1 MLMVEAATN
10 TVWHYWLGVFLAIG
24 AILGVLT
31 IIALYIIKVPRQ
43 RYPKDRS

>member
-1 MLMVEAATN
+1 MFMVAAADN